1 MPRAFHCDV
10 VSKWE
15 RRSVY
20 LLLSLN
26 SRTNFNISGH
36 CSKVSWKWWSKWSP
50 ICKHYGRYS
59 WSNFFLFH
67 TLPISISGW
76 SLGWPSCLIVHF
88 GGKKSLQIIV
98 DHGIPTDECGICVP
112 QQIHAVVSK
121 TVCTIRNKNC
131 FQMTKQ
137 EYQSFRL
144 KHIKKKWHCWLLPY
158 EFQKFKHIHTSKVK
172 KHTYNI

>member
-10 VSKWE
+10 VSKWA

-26 SRTNFNISGH
+26 SKSNFKISGH
-36 CSKVSWKWWSKWSP
+36 CSRVSWKWWSKWSP

-59 WSNFFLFH
+59 WSNFFCSTRFLFRSQVDLWADH
-67 TLPISISGW
+67 HIWLCPSEGKNPANHCRSWDTNGW
-76 SLGWPSCLIVHF
+76 VRDLCS
-88 GGKKSLQIIV
+88 
-98 DHGIPTDECGICVP
+98 
-112 QQIHAVVSK
+112 QQKHAVVSK
-121 TVCTIRNKNC
+121 NVCTIRNKNC

-144 KHIKKKWHCWLLPY
+144 KHIKRFFWHCWLLPC
-158 EFQKFKHIHTSKVK
+158 EFQIFRHIHTSKVK
-172 KHTYNI
+172 NIHII